1 MKKSTK
7 VILYVVGIL
16 AVIIL
21 PDFNMHYQN
30 IILKLDPLP
39 EAYRSYSALADLKDD
54 EYEVVDFLIAGPIIQ
69 LSDSTIAIIA
79 VNKQNDKDS
88 LIQKTWYKVNLKGIV
103 TDSLKLSYHQHDDK
117 HFYKTFRNYIV
128 DVVANSYNTWLIDS
142 DTTSKPIKNLKPN
155 KIYSS
160 SELEKLI
167 SADSYIHSEINHLE
181 NGDYNNK
188 LIFYRDKSLHTI
200 YVEKNWSKLNDPFNN
215 FEVKYEKDADKESS
229 TIKRVYV
236 QKEKWMET
244 SVWNLSKYSTMWTG
258 GGSGR
263 KRWEGTAYNNLQL
276 PTKILHF
283 KEEVVIEYPDQY
295 VREPY
300 KYKVYKPNNGDY
312 QLLSEGDYF
321 TTYLIRPKSILGK

>member
-54 EYEVVDFLIAGPIIQ
+54 QYDVVNFLSAEPALQ
-69 LSDSTIAIIA
+69 LNDSTIAIIA
-79 VNKQNDKDS
+79 VNKQNE
-88 LIQKTWYKVNLKGIV
+88 
-103 TDSLKLSYHQHDDK
+103 KLSYHQHDDK

-167 SADSYIHSEINHLE
+167 SADSYIHSEINYLE

-263 KRWEGTAYNNLQL
+263 KRWEGTAYYNLQL